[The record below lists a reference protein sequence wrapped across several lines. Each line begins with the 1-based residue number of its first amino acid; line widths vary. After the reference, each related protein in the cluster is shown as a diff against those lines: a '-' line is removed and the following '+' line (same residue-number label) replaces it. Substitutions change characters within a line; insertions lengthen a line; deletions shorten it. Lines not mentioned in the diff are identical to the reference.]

1 MRSDTKAALV
11 KCDDNGES
19 SLARYSIVA
28 IGGSAGGLESVGSIL
43 HDLPSD
49 FASPILVVIHL
60 HPSYISHAAAILC
73 RQTGLKVKDAEEQD
87 ALKRGTV
94 YMAPR
99 NRHLLVNDG
108 IVHLSDTPAVNYTRP
123 AIDTTFDSVVKA
135 YGSRV
140 IGVILSGTGRDGSEG
155 LRRIQ
160 QVGGFAIIEDPV
172 TARFRAMPD
181 AAVSASLADCIVP
194 LKEIAPLLLKL
205 SSLARGS
212 VG

>member
-1 MRSDTKAALV
+1 LV
-11 KCDDNGES
+11 SRGDNGEG

-28 IGGSAGGLESVGSIL
+28 IGGSAGGLESVAAIL

-60 HPSYISHAAAILC
+60 HPSFTSHAAAILC

-87 ALKRGTV
+87 ALKSGTV

-108 IVHLSDTPAVNYTRP
+108 TIHLSDTPAVNYTRP
-123 AIDTTFDSVVKA
+123 AIDSTFDSVVKA
-135 YGSRV
+135 YGAKV
-140 IGVILSGTGRDGSEG
+140 IGVILSGTGRDGSAG
-155 LRRIQ
+155 LRKIKQ
-160 QVGGFAIIEDPV
+160 AGGVAIIEDPV

-181 AAVSASLADCIVP
+181 AAVLASSADCVVP
-194 LKEIAPLLLKL
+194 LKDIAPLLMEL
-205 SSLARGS
+205 SSLAQGTS
-212 VG
+212 G